1 MSNLDFSS
9 ILASSIHDM
18 KNSLGMVL
26 SSLDDI
32 VDVESNSCACTPEMV
47 AQLQYEA
54 KRVNDN
60 LVQLLTM
67 YKLDNKYYSVNL
79 SELDLAD
86 FLEESYL
93 LNKPLLDYKNIQ
105 ADIVCESDDFG
116 YFDRDLMAGV
126 INNLVTNAARYS
138 KQCISLNAAFEDG
151 YLCLSVED
159 DGPGFPERML
169 NTDFE
174 GDDALD
180 MVSGHTKLGLFFCT
194 MVARLHNVGGRQGF
208 IKLDNHSRLGGG
220 CFTIHLPQ

>member
-1 MSNLDFSS
+1 MNNIDFSS

-26 SSLDDI
+26 SSLDAI
-32 VDVESNSCACTPEMV
+32 VDEESNSCSCTPEMA
-47 AQLQYEA
+47 AQIQYEA

-67 YKLDNKYYSVNL
+67 YKLDNQYYSVNQA
-79 SELDLAD
+79 ELDLAD

-93 LNKPLLDYKNIQ
+93 LNKPLLGHKNIQ
-105 ADIVCESDDFG
+105 ADIVCESDLFG
-116 YFDRDLMAGV
+116 YFDRELMTGV
-126 INNLVTNAARYS
+126 INNLVTNAVRYS
-138 KQCISLNAAFEDG
+138 KQRISLNAAFKEG

-169 NTDFE
+169 RTDFE
-174 GDDALD
+174 GDDELD

-194 MVARLHNVGGRQGF
+194 MVARLHTIGDRQGF
-208 IKLDNHSRLGGG
+208 IKLDNNSRLGGG
-220 CFTIHLPQ
+220 CFSIHLPQ